1 MSPDA
6 TTERG
11 RQGRR
16 DRDYNSQ
23 HPLRARGVEGAG
35 SSGFSP
41 WRPWGLCE
49 AGAAEQEEEEVMR
62 VSREIKGISW
72 DKRDLAQWDERGEE
86 CPEGL
91 QGWACPG

>member
-1 MSPDA
+1 MRRKHTPED
-6 TTERG
+6 G

-23 HPLRARGVEGAG
+23 HPLRARREEGAG

-49 AGAAEQEEEEVMR
+49 AGAAEQEEEEKVMR
-62 VSREIKGISW
+62 VSWEIKGIV
-72 DKRDLAQWDERGEE
+72 
-86 CPEGL
+86 
-91 QGWACPG
+91 